1 MGGFESALHYLF
13 SDPEGTSGYPASL
26 GKDPLK
32 VIVKRHGLVAGQSP
46 GWDVQQDT

>member
-1 MGGFESALHYLF
+1 MGGFENALHYLF
-13 SDPEGTSGYPASL
+13 SGPEGMAGRPASL

-32 VIVKRHGLVAGQSP
+32 VMVRVQVAGQSP